1 MNENLADA
9 ISVRNP
15 KNRSI
20 KNVRGIVGTKA
31 SKHRSFVR
39 ENLVTGRGR
48 GGSRPWETS
57 VQCVGGGCETN
68 ISISSCQRRRERG
81 RRMLYLPN
89 QSIWRRLVYRWE
101 GKVETRRRPTS
112 SPGWYSPLLFSPPTP
127 EKKRW
132 LRLVANISLHIHPRV
147 TYIKYISSR
156 THVFVSAL
164 HSPYVSYH
172 VPKE

>member
-48 GGSRPWETS
+48 GGSRGRPVSS
-57 VQCVGGGCETN
+57 VLGGVV
-68 ISISSCQRRRERG
+68 RRIY
-81 RRMLYLPN
+81 LYHHAKE
-89 QSIWRRLVYRWE
+89 E
-101 GKVETRRRPTS
+101 GKGEEECYIYPTRAFGGVWFTGGKERWKRDDDLRHLAGTLLS
-112 SPGWYSPLLFSPPTP
+112 SFPP

-164 HSPYVSYH
+164 HSPYVSLH

>member
-48 GGSRPWETS
+48 GGSRGS
-57 VQCVGGGCETN
+57 GRFQCVGGGCETN

-89 QSIWRRLVYRWE
+89 QSNWRCLVYRWE
-101 GKVETRRRPTS
+101 GKVETRRRPYVTWLVLS
-112 SPGWYSPLLFSPPTP
+112 SPLFPPHAREEEMAP
-127 EKKRW
+127 SRGEY
-132 LRLVANISLHIHPRV
+132 IPPYPPQSHLHQI
-147 TYIKYISSR
+147 YFI
-156 THVFVSAL
+156 
-164 HSPYVSYH
+164 
-172 VPKE
+172 